1 VQLRLLPLIADVSQP
16 ADWGARFQEL
26 AADASQLYARSLRRY
41 NELLDRVAR
50 GELTPEEVQ
59 QQFRDYLQEQ
69 APHSTRELVE
79 LSVGLLAGLLH
90 VEARYRDA
98 LLDGLVPPAD
108 PPPPPPSP
116 ERLDLSNWFQALATY
131 ASEQS
136 ARSVGR
142 HQQLIERVAS
152 GAIAPDQV
160 KSQGERFLDRHAP
173 EFLGDVM
180 TLGLTFVSR
189 LQQSSVALSEG
200 LYDRVLGSHAAEP
213 SPLEPPIC
221 LDLRAVSGA
230 AATATIVVE
239 NTLTSAAD
247 VTCRVSPFMPRSG
260 GPRFDARMTID
271 PDHLRLQPGE
281 PRDVNLTLT
290 LDPLRFA
297 IATDYVATLLVSGAG
312 EHDLV
317 IQLIARADAPRAA
330 SPARPGNTASAAG
343 ESAALGAARR
353 RSVHHV
359 RKRKST

>member
-1 VQLRLLPLIADVSQP
+1 VQLRLLPLIVDVSQP

-26 AADASQLYARSLRRY
+26 AADAGQLYARSLRRY

-50 GELTPEEVQ
+50 GELTPEAVR

-116 ERLDLSNWFQALATY
+116 EQLDVTSWFQALATY

-136 ARSVGR
+136 ARSIAR
-142 HQQLIERVAS
+142 HQQLVERVAS

-189 LQQSSVALSEG
+189 LQQSSVALSDG
-200 LYDRVLGSHAAEP
+200 LYDLVLGAQTAEP
-213 SPLEPPIC
+213 SPLDPPIC
-221 LDLRAVSGA
+221 LDLRAAPGA

-239 NTLTSAAD
+239 NTRAAAAD
-247 VTCRVSPFMPRSG
+247 VLCRVSPFMERSG
-260 GPRFDARMTID
+260 GQRFEPRITIA
-271 PDHLRLQPGE
+271 PERFRLLPGE
-281 PRDVNLTLT
+281 PRDVDITVT
-290 LDPLRFA
+290 LDPVRFA
-297 IATDYVATLLVSGAG
+297 VGTDYFATLLVSGAG
-312 EHDLV
+312 ERDLV
-317 IQLIARADAPRAA
+317 IQLIARADVPTATGQSACQRAA
-330 SPARPGNTASAAG
+330 PTVDQSDAVSVRRGGSRRAG
-343 ESAALGAARR
+343 
-353 RSVHHV
+353 
-359 RKRKST
+359 RKR